1 MNIEYVMAARARM
14 VYSGRKSLSGSI
26 LDKPDN
32 DFTAMTL
39 DEAMAKKKAN
49 PTYSDLDVIELMVA
63 ERVDAGEALPVT
75 NPEAFSAAKWLAGT
89 ETLAQLPNPMPRAF
103 VLYFAKAFHDSG
115 QYPTM
120 VAAFTDILTTRQ
132 FI

>member
-14 VYSGRKSLSGSI
+14 VYSGHKSMSGSF

-39 DEAMAKKKAN
+39 DEAMATKKAN
-49 PTYSDLDVIELMVA
+49 PDFSDLDVIELMLA
-63 ERVDAGEALPVT
+63 KRVDGGETLPVT
-75 NPEAFSAAKWLAGT
+75 NPEAYQAAAWLASAQ
-89 ETLAQLPNPMPRAF
+89 TLADLPNPMPRAF
-103 VLYFAKAFHDSG
+103 VLYFAKAFHDAG

-120 VAAFTDILTTRQ
+120 EAAFTDILANRQ
-132 FI
+132 FV

>member
-14 VYSGRKSLSGSI
+14 VYGGRKSLSGSI

-49 PTYSDLDVIELMVA
+49 PTYSDLDVIELMIA
-63 ERVDAGEALPVT
+63 DRVDGGEALPVG
-75 NPEAFSAAKWLAGT
+75 NPEAFQAARWLANAD
-89 ETLAQLPNPMPRAF
+89 TLAALPDPMPRAF
-103 VLYFAKAFHDSG
+103 VLYFAKAFHDAG

-120 VAAFTDILTTRQ
+120 VAAFTEILSTRT